1 MNWLCWHVGTVTDP
15 KFGRIAADCRTPL
28 PNVIALWAMILES
41 ARDGRGAYSL
51 VPGDA
56 AFALGIGEQT
66 IIDIHE
72 RMIQRG
78 LVDGFTVQKWTERQG
93 QSNAERAREW
103 RERRKANPEQAERSR
118 TSPNVAERSQ
128 TIQTDTHTD
137 THTDIH
143 TDKDTTSHY
152 ASDGGLAERVE
163 AALYQDLPV
172 FGLTAACD
180 MLTGEGFTEGELIEA
195 ARSIAARGK
204 RRVSAN
210 YFIQAARGMKDD
222 ANRPVA
228 PRKPRYN
235 PADASSPDAVAERR
249 AALARG
255 FSAAFPDRRTDHGN
269 TEGETP

>member
-15 KFGRIAADCRTPL
+15 KFTAIAKATKAPRMLVLCAWAYLLELGKENDGDVSTRDVESCAIL
-28 PNVIALWAMILES
+28 FDAKDSEIASIF
-41 ARDGRGAYSL
+41 
-51 VPGDA
+51 A
-56 AFALGIGEQT
+56 AFETRGM
-66 IIDIHE
+66 IDA
-72 RMIQRG
+72 
-78 LVDGFTVQKWTERQG
+78 DGMLASWSERQN
-93 QSNAERAREW
+93 QKSTDRVRAFRARVKRNETH
-103 RERRKANPEQAERSR
+103 ETVSSV
-118 TSPNVAERSQ
+118 SPFHE
-128 TIQTDTHTD
+128 THETGQTDRQTN
-137 THTDIH
+137 IQ
-143 TDKDTTSHY
+143 TDKDTTHY
-152 ASDGGLAERVE
+152 TRANDLAERVE

-235 PADASSPDAVAERR
+235 PADASSPESVAERR

-269 TEGETP
+269 PEG